1 MVEDAARSER
11 PVSACTEDNADLVLE
26 TFTQDPY
33 TSQRR
38 ASNELDI
45 ARSSL
50 RRIMKHLKLK
60 PYRPRLLQ
68 ALNDDDL
75 DRRIEFCEWLLQ
87 ESSHDPSLLDR
98 ILWTDEAIFQ
108 TNGRVNRYNCVHWS
122 DTNPHLVIAFFF
134 DGNVTGEKYLE
145 MLEHIILPQLGQQ
158 PVFRKM
164 IWQQDGA
171 PAHYSTVVREFL
183 DDNFSI
189 WIGCRGT
196 IDWSLRSPDLMPCDF
211 SLWWIIKD
219 RVYAQC
225 PRTIDQLKN
234 LIVSEIRSLNN
245 GTDLCSAICS
255 SVRDRCKIC
264 IERIGEQF
272 EQFR

>member
-1 MVEDAARSER
+1 
-11 PVSACTEDNADLVLE
+11 
-26 TFTQDPY
+26 
-33 TSQRR
+33 
-38 ASNELDI
+38 
-45 ARSSL
+45 
-50 RRIMKHLKLK
+50 MKHLKLK

-87 ESSHDPSLLDR
+87 ESSHDPSVLDR

-108 TNGRVNRYNCVHWS
+108 ANGRVNRYNCVHWS
-122 DTNPHLVIAFFF
+122 DTNPHLVIEQELNVLRVAVWVGIWSNGVIDPFFF

-158 PVFRKM
+158 PVIRKM
-164 IWQQDGA
+164 IRQQDGA
-171 PAHYSTVVREFL
+171 PAHYSTVVREFS

-189 WIGCRGT
+189 WIGRRGT
-196 IDWSLRSPDLMPCDF
+196 IDWSLRSSDLMPCDF

-219 RVYAQC
+219 RVYAPC

-234 LIVSEIRSLNN
+234 LIVSEIRALNN
-245 GTDLCSAICS
+245 ATDLCSAICH
-255 SVRDRCKIC
+255 SVMDHCKIC
-264 IERIGEQF
+264 IERNGEQF